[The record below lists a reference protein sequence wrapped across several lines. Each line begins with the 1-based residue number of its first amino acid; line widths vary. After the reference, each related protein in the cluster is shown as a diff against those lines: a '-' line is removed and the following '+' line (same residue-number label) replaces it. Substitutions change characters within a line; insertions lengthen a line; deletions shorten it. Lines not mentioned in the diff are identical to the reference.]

1 MSTSRRA
8 GVRKRPEQ
16 RRGDNLYPV
25 TFRQEFGEHVLE
37 LDVPQGV
44 WNPTPHG
51 VHLGNMLL
59 RLDFSGRH
67 VLELGTGCGIHAILL
82 ARRGAARLTLTEIDA
97 AINDNARHNLAKHGV
112 DIPIELVVADWTAV
126 PGASHEGKAP
136 WDCVVSNPPFAKSGK
151 RYRRYFIDTLILDAH
166 KLVRPG
172 GWLVFVQSSMA
183 NVPRSIRLM
192 EESGMQVRIVG
203 ETDGPFRDY
212 YLEDES
218 FLREI
223 AGIPGAYDVRDGIH
237 YEQLV
242 VLQATLPGPGPK

>member
-1 MSTSRRA
+1 MPARA
-8 GVRKRPEQ
+8 RTDATESPQKRS
-16 RRGDNLYPV
+16 GSNLYPV
-25 TFRQEFGEHVLE
+25 TFTEKFGDHVLE

-51 VHLGNMLL
+51 VHLGHMLL
-59 RLDFSGRH
+59 RLDFTSKH

-97 AINDNARHNLAKHGV
+97 AINDIAGHNLARNGV
-112 DIPIELVVADWTAV
+112 KTPTEYVVADWTAV

-136 WDCVVSNPPFAKSGK
+136 WDAVVANPPFAQSGK
-151 RYRRYFIDTLILDAH
+151 RYRRYLIDTLILDAH

-183 NVPRSIRLM
+183 DIPRSIRLM
-192 EESGMQVRIVG
+192 EECGMEVRIVG

-212 YLEDES
+212 YFEDER
-218 FLREI
+218 FMREM
-223 AGIPGAYDVRDGIH
+223 ATVPGGYTLRDGVH
-237 YEQLV
+237 YERLIV
-242 VLQATLPGPGPK
+242 FQATLP